1 MITSAFKGKLN
12 HLRNYCEIRVQ
23 LNTIYSSLLYIYNLW
38 IYLYVRSWWLDY
50 GLQQQQDYFNKQLRP
65 KLALFKTEHYSRL
78 KTLERLHQ
86 CNICYNVWKTDD
98 VGSKQNILEQ
108 VSIMTFN

>member
-12 HLRNYCEIRVQ
+12 YFNKNYCEMSV
-23 LNTIYSSLLYIYNLW
+23 LFLYPSLLCICNVWVCLH
-38 IYLYVRSWWLDY
+38 VRSWWHDY
-50 GLQQQQDYFNKQLRP
+50 GLQQQQEYFNKQLRP

-86 CNICYNVWKTDD
+86 CNICYNVWKADD

-108 VSIMTFN
+108 VRIMTFK